1 MKKNS
6 DFISIFITSVFALL
20 VLLSPFMADAVQL
33 LEQSSQE
40 IAVVDKLENTEKEVP
55 GDHQSSRIDQSVVV
69 ASSGNGFIPLS
80 FAKGIEFVEYSP
92 VVLTNIQ
99 KYICTAFTPSLLC
112 YIKNILLFYSAPH
125 AP

>member
-6 DFISIFITSVFALL
+6 DFISIFTTSVFALL

-33 LEQSSQE
+33 LEQPSQE

-55 GDHQSSRIDQSVVV
+55 SDHQSSRIDQSVVV
-69 ASSGNGFIPLS
+69 TNSGNGFILLS
-80 FAKGIEFVEYSP
+80 FAKGIDFFEYSP

-99 KYICTAFTPSLLC
+99 KYVRTAFTPSLLC
-112 YIKNILLFYSAPH
+112 YIKNILLFYTAPH